1 MEIKMAF
8 VPDKPEQTEPSVSKK
23 SSFVP
28 DEPQED
34 RSRPVTDVLN
44 RGLVAGFFG
53 APVDIATMALQP
65 FGYKEQAP
73 FGGSEYIGRQM
84 ERAGMVTPTRRPA
97 AEFLT
102 ALAPAALTGGAAL
115 GRYGAGVVRSALGGP
130 AKAQAEALKSAT
142 TARIEPAIGQ
152 AETEAARAQRAIE
165 QIQRQPQVAGQ
176 RAAMAPLTPEQEVGQ
191 LQAQVRQPVRE
202 AVGAEARTAE
212 QAAARAAQAAAQA
225 ESRVGSAQQAVA
237 ALEQKLLAQPT
248 MDAERFGLELRNVTR
263 DLERRL
269 VTARTEGSRL
279 GEVIKAAGTE
289 PNINTTALIARA
301 DELSRQTRNPT
312 LMSLLNE
319 VQSLAKNGEVQGLTL
334 QQADSLRKVLHKDI
348 INKYFPQTGADRETL
363 NTLKE
368 LRRILIQQTPDD
380 YKEALASFRTLSRP
394 LDIVERQGALRKVV
408 DVDPLSTAEKLTE
421 AQVVG
426 EIINKARAGNQTF
439 GRLLEISPQLK
450 ESGRLYFTQD
460 LFGKGAVPTEASLR
474 TWLRNN
480 ERPLRQLGLYD
491 EFRDIKNAREA
502 ANTAVENA
510 KLGERAAKETAQL
523 AQKEA
528 TAAGRLSQKSEQRL
542 AEALQI
548 AAGPTQKP
556 GETLA
561 EALRRTR
568 TGEKAAPIQTFINT
582 RDQQRAASDALTKMR
597 DLVVAAKNPNDVQT
611 AVSNAANTL
620 LQRGV
625 IDDAGYR
632 TMLREVAEL
641 KNINEARDR
650 ARRVLTY
657 FAGATGLGAGAV
669 TTYVGTR

>member
-1 MEIKMAF
+1 M
-8 VPDKPEQTEPSVSKK
+8 
-23 SSFVP
+23 
-28 DEPQED
+28 
-34 RSRPVTDVLN
+34 
-44 RGLVAGFFG
+44 
-53 APVDIATMALQP
+53 
-65 FGYKEQAP
+65 
-73 FGGSEYIGRQM
+73 
-84 ERAGMVTPTRRPA
+84 
-97 AEFLT
+97 
-102 ALAPAALTGGAAL
+102 
-115 GRYGAGVVRSALGGP
+115 
-130 AKAQAEALKSAT
+130 
-142 TARIEPAIGQ
+142 
-152 AETEAARAQRAIE
+152 
-165 QIQRQPQVAGQ
+165 
-176 RAAMAPLTPEQEVGQ
+176 
-191 LQAQVRQPVRE
+191 
-202 AVGAEARTAE
+202 
-212 QAAARAAQAAAQA
+212 
-225 ESRVGSAQQAVA
+225 
-237 ALEQKLLAQPT
+237 
-248 MDAERFGLELRNVTR
+248 
-263 DLERRL
+263 
-269 VTARTEGSRL
+269 
-279 GEVIKAAGTE
+279 
-289 PNINTTALIARA
+289 
-301 DELSRQTRNPT
+301 
-312 LMSLLNE
+312 
-319 VQSLAKNGEVQGLTL
+319 
-334 QQADSLRKVLHKDI
+334 
-348 INKYFPQTGADRETL
+348 
-363 NTLKE
+363 
-368 LRRILIQQTPDD
+368 
-380 YKEALASFRTLSRP
+380 
-394 LDIVERQGALRKVV
+394 
-408 DVDPLSTAEKLTE
+408 
-421 AQVVG
+421 
-426 EIINKARAGNQTF
+426 
-439 GRLLEISPQLK
+439 
-450 ESGRLYFTQD
+450 YFTQD

>member
-1 MEIKMAF
+1 
-8 VPDKPEQTEPSVSKK
+8 
-23 SSFVP
+23 
-28 DEPQED
+28 
-34 RSRPVTDVLN
+34 
-44 RGLVAGFFG
+44 
-53 APVDIATMALQP
+53 
-65 FGYKEQAP
+65 
-73 FGGSEYIGRQM
+73 
-84 ERAGMVTPTRRPA
+84 
-97 AEFLT
+97 
-102 ALAPAALTGGAAL
+102 
-115 GRYGAGVVRSALGGP
+115 
-130 AKAQAEALKSAT
+130 
-142 TARIEPAIGQ
+142 
-152 AETEAARAQRAIE
+152 
-165 QIQRQPQVAGQ
+165 
-176 RAAMAPLTPEQEVGQ
+176 
-191 LQAQVRQPVRE
+191 
-202 AVGAEARTAE
+202 
-212 QAAARAAQAAAQA
+212 
-225 ESRVGSAQQAVA
+225 
-237 ALEQKLLAQPT
+237 
-248 MDAERFGLELRNVTR
+248 
-263 DLERRL
+263 
-269 VTARTEGSRL
+269 L